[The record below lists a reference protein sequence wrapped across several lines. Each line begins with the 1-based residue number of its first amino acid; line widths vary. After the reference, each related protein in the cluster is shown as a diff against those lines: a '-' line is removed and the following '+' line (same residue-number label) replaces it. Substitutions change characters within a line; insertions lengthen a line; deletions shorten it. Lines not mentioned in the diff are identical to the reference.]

1 MASRALLILLACFI
15 GLPVLELY
23 LLIQVGSEVGAFAA
37 ILLTLSTA
45 VVGLWL
51 VRRQGVSVIFRLRET
66 LDRGEPPAL
75 EMLEGALLLLAGLA
89 LFLPGFA
96 TDAFG
101 FILLVPW
108 VRQRIIRWVLS
119 RVRVDEAVVV
129 VREPGAARGSRIIEG
144 TWKRGED

>member
-1 MASRALLILLACFI
+1 MASRALLILLAFFI

-37 ILLTLSTA
+37 ILLTVLTA

-51 VRRQGVSVIFRLRET
+51 VRQQGISVLFRVRET

-96 TDAFG
+96 TDTFG

-108 VRQRIIRWVLS
+108 VRQRIIRFILS
-119 RVRVDEAVVV
+119 RVRVDETVVV
-129 VREPGAARGSRIIEG
+129 VSKGGSEHGPRVIEG
-144 TWKRGED
+144 DWKRTED